1 MTTKADFNAEEWST
15 LVEAPLFAGMTVV
28 AAERGGTIRESLAI
42 GKAYAAARQQHGE
55 SALLDEIVSSP
66 PALDPNR
73 LREAGGD
80 VRQLA
85 TSRLQAAVAIVQAK
99 AAGEDAEAY
108 KRFVVTV
115 AEAVAGAHREG
126 GFAGIGGTPVS
137 EKEQAAL
144 DAIRSTLAIDG
155 RGGSAPADE

>member
-15 LVEAPLFAGMTVV
+15 LVEGPLFAGMSVV

-80 VRQLA
+80 VQQIASSHLRD
-85 TSRLQAAVAIVQAK
+85 AVGIVRTK
-99 AAGEDAEAY
+99 ASDEDAQAY
-108 KRFVVTV
+108 MRFVVTV
-115 AEAVAGAHREG
+115 AEAVANANREG
-126 GFAGIGGTPVS
+126 GFAGIGGKPVS

-144 DAIRSTLAIDG
+144 DAIRSTLGIDG
-155 RGGSAPADE
+155 

>member
-15 LVEAPLFAGMTVV
+15 LVEGPLFAGMSVV

-80 VRQLA
+80 VQQLA
-85 TSRLQAAVAIVQAK
+85 SSRLRDAVGIVQTK
-99 AAGEDAEAY
+99 ASDEEAQAY
-108 KRFVVTV
+108 KRFVVIV
-115 AEAVAGAHREG
+115 AEAVANANREG
-126 GFAGIGGTPVS
+126 GFVGIGGKPVS

-144 DAIRSTLAIDG
+144 DDIRVTLG
-155 RGGSAPADE
+155 L